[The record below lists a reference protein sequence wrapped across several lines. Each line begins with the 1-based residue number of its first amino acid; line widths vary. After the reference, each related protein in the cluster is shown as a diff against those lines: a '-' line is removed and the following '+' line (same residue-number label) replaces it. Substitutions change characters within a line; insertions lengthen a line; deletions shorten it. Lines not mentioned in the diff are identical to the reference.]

1 MSTKIPARTSPF
13 ILSATVDF
21 PDDVIYGT
29 YTPELLN
36 RMMVQLKEIGVTR
49 IYWLYYG
56 DVEKDSYWAG
66 GNSTLD
72 DPIFPY
78 GQQTFRNIGEPLK
91 AAVPFAHAHG
101 LEIYGVLKPYN
112 GGAACTYPEGAS
124 ESGASNVLTRIGGP
138 LMRTIPFLERYPDT
152 RVQRRPIEIQTNNH
166 NTKIRKIRLLKKDDS
181 PTRVRGTDIQIW
193 TSESNFKYKRKQI
206 DFTVKETVEPAPR
219 EVRNYYGDIITKK
232 GAPVRIL
239 TIEGLNL
246 SDQYIAITTGLKGK
260 GDFVNTAVGMV
271 EAYGDGPDPL
281 WVVVA
286 TRGAIW
292 VLPRDFREYGLD
304 FDCGLGT
311 YETSFDDQNNQRDD
325 SGNWKWMLAGGVIAF
340 ARGKNEYL
348 AGTPCEAYPEVRRL
362 WSGWAQRIIDSGVDG
377 IDVRIS
383 AHGSLT
389 NESSEYGYNKII
401 VDEFK
406 QKYGKAPDASDT
418 DMSLL
423 AELRGE
429 HFTSFI
435 RETSK
440 SIRSAGGKMQVHVH
454 TEAFRRDPCH
464 GQMMGFPDNIRFDW
478 KSWVTEG
485 LLDGVTFRTSW
496 FEGLEDRPENPPF
509 RSRLVNALDDPYA
522 KESLATLVNAGI
534 PAYLNRYF
542 QRSVGDEEYLAD
554 LENVYL
560 DERFAGFDL
569 YEFSEMARA
578 NPEGTTLN
586 SHQGRME
593 MVMGKAK
600 KLGLV

>member
-1 MSTKIPARTSPF
+1 MPTKIPARKSPF

-152 RVQRRPIEIQTNNH
+152 RVQRRPIEIQTNND

-219 EVRNYYGDIITKK
+219 EVRNYYGNIITKE

-271 EAYGDGPDPL
+271 EAYGDGPEPL

-292 VLPRDFREYGLD
+292 VLPRDFSEYGLD

-389 NESSEYGYNKII
+389 NEPSEYGYNKII

-406 QKYGKAPDASDT
+406 KKYGKAPDASDT

-454 TEAFRRDPCH
+454 TEAFRRNPCH

-522 KESLATLVNAGI
+522 KESLTTLVNAGI

>member
-1 MSTKIPARTSPF
+1 MPTKIPARKSPF

-152 RVQRRPIEIQTNNH
+152 RVQRRPIEIQTNND

-271 EAYGDGPDPL
+271 EAYGDGPEPL

-292 VLPRDFREYGLD
+292 VLPRDFSEYGLD

-348 AGTPCEAYPEVRRL
+348 AGTPCEAYPKVRRL

-389 NESSEYGYNKII
+389 NEPSEYGYNKII

-406 QKYGKAPDASDT
+406 KKYGKAPDASDT

-454 TEAFRRDPCH
+454 TEAFRRNPCH

-522 KESLATLVNAGI
+522 KESLTTLVNAGI

>member
-56 DVEKDSYWAG
+56 DLEKDSYWAG

>member
-1 MSTKIPARTSPF
+1 MTTKIPARTSPF

-219 EVRNYYGDIITKK
+219 EIRNYYGDIITKK

>member
-1 MSTKIPARTSPF
+1 MPTKIPARKSPF

-152 RVQRRPIEIQTNNH
+152 RVQRRPIEIQTNND

-219 EVRNYYGDIITKK
+219 EVRNYYGNIITKE

-271 EAYGDGPDPL
+271 EAYGDGPEPL

-292 VLPRDFREYGLD
+292 VLPRDFSEYGLD

-389 NESSEYGYNKII
+389 NEPSEYGYNKII

-423 AELRGE
+423 AELRGK

-464 GQMMGFPDNIRFDW
+464 GQMMGFPDNIHFDW

-522 KESLATLVNAGI
+522 KESLTTLVNAGI

-578 NPEGTTLN
+578 NPEGTPLN

>member
-1 MSTKIPARTSPF
+1 
-13 ILSATVDF
+13 
-21 PDDVIYGT
+21 
-29 YTPELLN
+29 
-36 RMMVQLKEIGVTR
+36 
-49 IYWLYYG
+49 
-56 DVEKDSYWAG
+56 
-66 GNSTLD
+66 
-72 DPIFPY
+72 
-78 GQQTFRNIGEPLK
+78 
-91 AAVPFAHAHG
+91 
-101 LEIYGVLKPYN
+101 
-112 GGAACTYPEGAS
+112 
-124 ESGASNVLTRIGGP
+124 
-138 LMRTIPFLERYPDT
+138 
-152 RVQRRPIEIQTNNH
+152 
-166 NTKIRKIRLLKKDDS
+166 
-181 PTRVRGTDIQIW
+181 
-193 TSESNFKYKRKQI
+193 
-206 DFTVKETVEPAPR
+206 
-219 EVRNYYGDIITKK
+219 
-232 GAPVRIL
+232 
-239 TIEGLNL
+239 
-246 SDQYIAITTGLKGK
+246 
-260 GDFVNTAVGMV
+260 MV

-454 TEAFRRDPCH
+454 TEAFRRNPCH

>member
-1 MSTKIPARTSPF
+1 MTTKIPARKSPF

>member
-1 MSTKIPARTSPF
+1 MTTKIPARNSPF

-454 TEAFRRDPCH
+454 TEAFRRNPCH

>member
-1 MSTKIPARTSPF
+1 MTTKIPARTSPF

>member
-1 MSTKIPARTSPF
+1 MTTKIPARTSPF

-56 DVEKDSYWAG
+56 DLEKDSYWAG

>member
-1 MSTKIPARTSPF
+1 MTTKIPARTSPF

-152 RVQRRPIEIQTNNH
+152 RVQRRPIEIQTNND

-271 EAYGDGPDPL
+271 EA
-281 WVVVA
+281 
-286 TRGAIW
+286 
-292 VLPRDFREYGLD
+292 
-304 FDCGLGT
+304 
-311 YETSFDDQNNQRDD
+311 
-325 SGNWKWMLAGGVIAF
+325 
-340 ARGKNEYL
+340 
-348 AGTPCEAYPEVRRL
+348 
-362 WSGWAQRIIDSGVDG
+362 
-377 IDVRIS
+377 
-383 AHGSLT
+383 
-389 NESSEYGYNKII
+389 
-401 VDEFK
+401 
-406 QKYGKAPDASDT
+406 
-418 DMSLL
+418 
-423 AELRGE
+423 
-429 HFTSFI
+429 
-435 RETSK
+435 
-440 SIRSAGGKMQVHVH
+440 
-454 TEAFRRDPCH
+454 
-464 GQMMGFPDNIRFDW
+464 
-478 KSWVTEG
+478 
-485 LLDGVTFRTSW
+485 
-496 FEGLEDRPENPPF
+496 
-509 RSRLVNALDDPYA
+509 
-522 KESLATLVNAGI
+522 
-534 PAYLNRYF
+534 
-542 QRSVGDEEYLAD
+542 
-554 LENVYL
+554 
-560 DERFAGFDL
+560 
-569 YEFSEMARA
+569 
-578 NPEGTTLN
+578 
-586 SHQGRME
+586 
-593 MVMGKAK
+593 
-600 KLGLV
+600 